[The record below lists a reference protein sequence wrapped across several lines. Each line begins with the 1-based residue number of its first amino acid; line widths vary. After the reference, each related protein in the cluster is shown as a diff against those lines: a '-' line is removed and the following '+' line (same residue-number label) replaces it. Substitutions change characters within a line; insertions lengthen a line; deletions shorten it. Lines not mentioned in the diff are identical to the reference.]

1 MFGFRPDGRRLIR
14 GIDPII
20 QFTPYIM
27 PTRADAQ
34 NFCRQTLEYDVL
46 ADYIKAAR
54 EKGHN
59 LTFMSIVIAAFVRTV
74 SQCPELNRFI
84 MNKQIYARNRISVS
98 FVVLRRRSD
107 DSIMESLAKVDF
119 EATDTIFD
127 VGRKIE
133 EAVGQGREDR
143 NTNLTDMFAR
153 TLLAIP
159 GLTTVVVGL
168 VKLLDRYGLMPGLV
182 YKASPF
188 HTSMFITNMASIN
201 MTYLYHHLY
210 NFGTT
215 SIFLGL
221 GKIEK
226 ALKPSG
232 GGKIGYKN
240 QMPIGVVTDER
251 ICGGASYARAFS
263 VMLKYFRDPSLM
275 EVPPENVNFETEP
288 IYLRKARKARKKAEK
303 KAVKMAKVV

>member
-1 MFGFRPDGRRLIR
+1 
-14 GIDPII
+14 
-20 QFTPYIM
+20 M

-34 NFCRQTLEYDVL
+34 NFCRQTLDYDVL
-46 ADYIKAAR
+46 ADYIKAAHA
-54 EKGHN
+54 KGHN

-98 FVVLRRRSD
+98 FVVLKRRSD
-107 DSIMESLAKVDF
+107 DSIMESLAKVEF

-133 EAVGQGREDR
+133 EAIGQGREDKSS
-143 NTNLTDMFAR
+143 NLTDIFAR
-153 TLLAIP
+153 TLLAVP
-159 GLTTVVVGL
+159 GLATVVVGL
-168 VKLLDRYGLMPGLV
+168 VKLLDRYGLIPGIV

-221 GKIEK
+221 GKIER
-226 ALKPSG
+226 ALKEVG
-232 GGKIGYKN
+232 ATLGDVVRTR
-240 QMPIGVVTDER
+240 MFVTDIHHYPEFAR
-251 ICGGASYARAFS
+251 AHGEFFADIRPVATMVQVAALIDPAHLIEIEVDAVIGGA
-263 VMLKYFRDPSLM
+263 
-275 EVPPENVNFETEP
+275 E
-288 IYLRKARKARKKAEK
+288 
-303 KAVKMAKVV
+303 

>member
-1 MFGFRPDGRRLIR
+1 MRC
-14 GIDPII
+14 
-20 QFTPYIM
+20 
-27 PTRADAQ
+27 DAQ
-34 NFCRQTLEYDVL
+34 VMLTYKADYEPLARYIVAKGAEGYKLSFMDIVL
-46 ADYIKAAR
+46 AAY
-54 EKGHN
+54 
-59 LTFMSIVIAAFVRTV
+59 VRAI
-74 SQCPELNRFI
+74 SQMPELNRFI
-84 MNKQIYARNRISVS
+84 ANKQIYARNRISVS

-107 DSIMESLAKVDF
+107 DSIMESLAKVEF

-133 EAVGQGREDR
+133 DAVGQGREDK

-159 GLTTVVVGL
+159 GLATVVVGM

-221 GKIEK
+221 GKIER
-226 ALKPSG
+226 ALKPLG

-240 QMPIGVVTDER
+240 QLPIGVVTDER
-251 ICGGASYARAFS
+251 ICGGAGYARAFS
-263 VMLKYFRDPSLM
+263 IMQKYFRDPSLM
-275 EVPPENVNFETEP
+275 EVPPETVNFETEP

-303 KAVKMAKVV
+303 KATKIAKAG